1 MKTQLRD
8 KESISA
14 IISEMTLEEKLT
26 LLTGDTT
33 FRGGKN
39 EGHGIPAPLFLDG
52 GTGFNSKQMRLET
65 LFNAY
70 ESIVSPCDPE
80 KFTEPLAAFGLST
93 ALAAK
98 TAQMEGM
105 DEDTKKIKEYSA
117 RKMAEIKPVDAELG
131 CFPPG
136 MLLGATMNPEV
147 VRRCGEA
154 VGREASACHVDV
166 LLGTP
171 NVNLHRDPLNG
182 RLFEGYSEDPCVVS
196 ELAPYFAEG
205 VQAAGVV
212 ANVKHFAANNQE
224 TDRMGVNEIISERA
238 LRELYL
244 PGFKACVEKGCKTVM
259 SAYNKINGIPCAQ
272 NSWLLKDVLREE
284 WGFEGF
290 VMSDWGA
297 VYDRVGGQQSGND
310 VTMPGP
316 REIGSL
322 IRAVEEGRLKTEDVD
337 KACENYLK
345 ILLEM
350 PVMKGVQYP
359 QIDSAYSMKAAYE
372 AACEGITLLKNTGV
386 LPLKRDSHVSFYG
399 NKSKKFVEC
408 GTGSAAVIT
417 EASTNLYDSACAVVG
432 GERIRYQTVTDQ
444 TDVVVVT
451 VGVSGGEGAD
461 RQNMDMDQADR
472 HMLEEAIADAKRIG
486 KPVVLILNISG
497 PIELMEYIED
507 ADAVLCVYLPGMA
520 GGKAAADILFGI
532 KNPSGKL
539 PLTFPKYYRDTPT
552 YFNFPGEYQEVNY
565 GEGIYVGYRY
575 YDKKKIEPLFP
586 FGHGLSYTT
595 FELSDLC
602 VPKTAFSQ
610 SDTVEVSLKIRNT
623 GVYAGAE
630 VVQLYIC
637 DPESKLDR
645 PVKELKKFRKVY
657 VNPGETKEILFTLTK
672 EELGC
677 YDTKLGRFVTEPGE
691 FKILIG
697 TSSRNIV
704 MEASM
709 EAECPS
715 PYELSGKTEIV
726 NIAANPKAMEVIH
739 RYLPEMDLKET
750 AGVYI
755 VFLPFMPFEEVWKR
769 CIAPEIA
776 DKTEETPEKIYEKIM
791 ADFKQTGRDNYV

>member
-8 KESISA
+8 KESIPA

-39 EGHGIPAPLFLDG
+39 DEHGIPAPLFLDG

-70 ESIVSPCDPE
+70 KSVVGPCDPE
-80 KFTEPLAAFGLST
+80 KLTEPLAAFGLST

-98 TAQMEGM
+98 TAQTEKM
-105 DEDTKKIKEYSA
+105 DEDAKRIKEYSQ
-117 RKMAEIKPVDAELG
+117 RRMEEIKPADTQLG

-147 VRRCGEA
+147 IRRCGEA

-182 RLFEGYSEDPCVVS
+182 RLFEGYSEDPCVIS
-196 ELAPYFAEG
+196 ELAPNFAEG
-205 VQAAGVV
+205 VQASGVV

-238 LRELYL
+238 LRELYF

-272 NSWLLKDVLREE
+272 NPWLLKNVLREE
-284 WGFEGF
+284 WGFDGF

-297 VYDRVGGQQSGND
+297 VYDRVEGLNGGND

-322 IRAVEEGRLKTEDVD
+322 LRAAEEGRLATEDVD
-337 KACENYLK
+337 RACENYLK

-350 PVMKGVQYP
+350 PVMKGIQYP
-359 QIDSAYSMKAAYE
+359 EIDSDYSMKAAYE
-372 AACEGITLLKNTGV
+372 AACEGMTLLKNTGV
-386 LPLKRDSHVSFYG
+386 LPLKMDSHVSFYG
-399 NKSKKFVEC
+399 SKSKKFVEC

-417 EASTNLYDSACAVVG
+417 DASTNLYDSACAIVG
-432 GERIRYQTVTDQ
+432 GDRIAYQTVTDQ

-451 VGVSGGEGAD
+451 VGVGGGEGAD
-461 RQNMDMDQADR
+461 RQDMSMDQADR
-472 HMLEEAIADAKRIG
+472 LILEAAISEAKRIA

-497 PIELMEYIED
+497 PIELMDYIED
-507 ADAVLCVYLPGMA
+507 VDAVLCVYLPGMA
-520 GGKAAADILFGI
+520 GGKAASDILFGI

-575 YDKKKIEPLFP
+575 YDKKGVEPLFP

-595 FELSDLC
+595 FELSELK
-602 VPKTAFSQ
+602 VPETAFLQ
-610 SDTVEVSLKIRNT
+610 SDTAEISLKITNT
-623 GVYAGAE
+623 GACAGAE
-630 VVQLYIC
+630 VVQLYVS

-657 VNPGETKEILFTLTK
+657 TNPGETKVLHFILTK

-697 TSSRNIV
+697 TSSRNIA
-704 MEASM
+704 MEASI
-709 EAECPS
+709 EAKCRS

-726 NIAANPKAMEVIH
+726 NIVAEPKAMEVLH
-739 RYLPEMDLKET
+739 KHLPEMDLKET

-769 CIAPEIA
+769 CIDPEIA
-776 DKTEETPEKIYEKIM
+776 GKTEKTPEQIYEQIM
-791 ADFKQTGRDNYV
+791 LDFKQLHD